1 MIRARLSL
9 LREEMKREGL
19 SAFIFPSSD
28 AHNSE
33 YTPAHW
39 HGREWISGFNGSA
52 GTAVVT
58 LTKAA
63 LWTDS
68 RYFIAAEQQLENS
81 EFQLMKEGLAETP
94 SITRWLGMALAI
106 TNNAEVGIDGYCCS
120 HSEVQRL
127 KQELRH
133 EGGITLRTNLDIIE
147 RIWDNRPKI
156 PQNKVY
162 IYPQEY
168 CGYTCMEKLQ
178 QIRNILKKQH
188 ACGLLITQLDEIAW
202 TLNLRGTDI
211 DCTPVFVA
219 YLLLDGER
227 TTLYIDKEKLTP
239 EVISYLHS
247 QGVAVDE
254 YKNIVNGLQKYSQYN
269 ILLNPES
276 INSVL
281 YNKVVCNEI
290 LNAPSPVQMLKA
302 VKNPTE
308 IKGLHNAMVKDGI
321 ALIKFM
327 KWLQG
332 ENENSD
338 TDSDTD
344 SKPQNRKKTEITASD
359 KLLEFKRQQPLFKDI
374 SFHTISA
381 FDEHGAIVHY
391 EPTPET
397 DAQII
402 PNGILLLDCGSQ
414 YLDGTTDITRTF
426 AIGTPTNEQ
435 KYVCT
440 LVLKAHIRMAMAKWV
455 EGTNGTQLDILARGV
470 LWEEGY
476 HYAHGTGHGVG
487 SFLSCHEGPHQIR
500 MQNKPTPLVAG
511 MIVTDEPG
519 VYIKGKFGC
528 RIENM
533 LLVVPAEK
541 GVQGENFFHF
551 ETLTLCPYDKSI
563 IDVSMLTEAEK
574 QWIDTYHQQ
583 VFECLS
589 PHLDDAE
596 RDWLRQACA
605 PIYSSNACLP

>member
-1 MIRARLSL
+1 MISARLNL

-39 HGREWISGFNGSA
+39 HGREWISGFKGSA

-58 LTKAA
+58 LTQAA
-63 LWTDS
+63 LWTDP
-68 RYFIAAEQQLENS
+68 RYFIAAEQQLENT
-81 EFQLMKEGLAETP
+81 EFQLMKEGLPETP
-94 SITRWLGMALAI
+94 SISKWLGMALA
-106 TNNAEVGIDGYCCS
+106 TMQAAEVGIDGHCCS
-120 HSEVQRL
+120 QSEVQRL

-133 EGGITLRTNLDIIE
+133 QGGITLRTNLDILE

-156 PQNKVY
+156 PQDKIY
-162 IYPQEY
+162 IHPQEY
-168 CGYTCMEKLQ
+168 SGVSCMEKLQ
-178 QIRNILKKQH
+178 QIRHILKSQH
-188 ACGLLITQLDEIAW
+188 ANGLLITQLDEIAW
-202 TLNLRGTDI
+202 TLNLRGIDI

-227 TTLYIDKEKLTP
+227 TTLYIEKEKLTP
-239 EVISYLHS
+239 EVVSYLNA
-247 QGVAVDE
+247 QGVAIDE
-254 YKNIVNGLQKYSQYN
+254 YKNIVVGLQKYGQYN
-269 ILLNPES
+269 ILLDSES

-281 YNKVVCNEI
+281 YSKVVCREI

-302 VKNPTE
+302 IKNPTE
-308 IKGLHNAMVKDGI
+308 IKGLRNAMVKDGI
-321 ALIKFM
+321 ALVKFM
-327 KWLQG
+327 KWLQ
-332 ENENSD
+332 EQNEND
-338 TDSDTD
+338 NDN
-344 SKPQNRKKTEITASD
+344 PRLTEITISD
-359 KLLEFKRQQPLFKDI
+359 KLLEFKHHQPLFKDI
-374 SFHTISA
+374 SFPTISA

-391 EPTPET
+391 EPTLET
-397 DAQII
+397 DAQIRLD
-402 PNGILLLDCGSQ
+402 GLLLLDCGSQ

-435 KYVCT
+435 KHVCT
-440 LVLKAHIRMAMAKWV
+440 LVLKAHIRMAIAKWV

-500 MQNKPTPLVAG
+500 MQYKPTPLVTG

-519 VYIKGKFGC
+519 VYLKGKFGC

-541 GVQGENFFHF
+541 GVQGENFFQF

-563 IDVSMLTEAEK
+563 IDVNMLTETEK
-574 QWIDTYHQQ
+574 QWIDTYHQH
-583 VFECLS
+583 VFQCLS
-589 PHLDDAE
+589 PHLDSAE
-596 RDWLRQACA
+596 RNWLNQACA
-605 PIYSSNACLP
+605 PIS